1 MNNINFDMNAIFK
14 MNDISNK
21 TQNHL
26 SKVYSILGS
35 GIITSLIFGYIS
47 SYGLINQYLI
57 YTVLVLTSIAEIV
70 LFFTRYS
77 KFSKQYLSPITY
89 YALTS
94 AVGAAL
100 GLVFSSQMTSNL
112 SKSDIIMLKSVFL
125 TAGVYTSGI
134 FVSISIFALLTV
146 RRMIIFY
153 GCIISS
159 FILSILSIF
168 IINASLYS
176 IFGLIIGVLF
186 VIVDTQIMI
195 QKAERGIFEPFDDAR
210 QLYHNLVQ
218 LFIKIVQILMKDKKE
233 KKDE

>member
-1 MNNINFDMNAIFK
+1 MNSINFDMNAIFK
-14 MNDISNK
+14 MNDISHK
-21 TQNHL
+21 TQSHL

-35 GIITSLIFGYIS
+35 GILTSLIFGYIS
-47 SYGLINQYLI
+47 SYGFINQYLI

-70 LFFTRYS
+70 LFFTRHS
-77 KFSKQYLSPITY
+77 KFSKQFLSPITY

-100 GLVFSSQMTSNL
+100 GLVFSSQMTSNM

-134 FVSISIFALLTV
+134 FLSISLFALLTI

-159 FILSILSIF
+159 FILSIISIF
-168 IINASLYS
+168 IINASLYLGYVFFKLKS
-176 IFGLIIGVLF
+176 NIYS
-186 VIVDTQIMI
+186 
-195 QKAERGIFEPFDDAR
+195 
-210 QLYHNLVQ
+210 YHYYTYIHILNLD
-218 LFIKIVQILMKDKKE
+218 I
-233 KKDE
+233 

>member
-1 MNNINFDMNAIFK
+1 MNSINFDMNAIFK
-14 MNDISNK
+14 MNDISHK
-21 TQNHL
+21 TQSHL

-35 GIITSLIFGYIS
+35 GILTSLIFGYIS
-47 SYGLINQYLI
+47 SYGFINQYLI
-57 YTVLVLTSIAEIV
+57 YTVLVV
-70 LFFTRYS
+70 LFFTRHS
-77 KFSKQYLSPITY
+77 KFSKQFLSPITY

-100 GLVFSSQMTSNL
+100 GLVFSSQMTSNM

-134 FVSISIFALLTV
+134 FLSISLFALLTI

-159 FILSILSIF
+159 FILSIISIF
-168 IINASLYS
+168 RINASLYS

-195 QKAERGIFEPFDDAR
+195 QKTERGIFEPFEDAR

-218 LFIKIVQILMKDKKE
+218 LFIKIVQILLKDKKE

>member
-1 MNNINFDMNAIFK
+1 MNAIFK
-14 MNDISNK
+14 MNDISHK
-21 TQNHL
+21 TQSHL

-35 GIITSLIFGYIS
+35 GILTSLIFGYIS
-47 SYGLINQYLI
+47 SYGFINQYLI

-70 LFFTRYS
+70 LLFTCHS
-77 KFSKQYLSPITY
+77 KFSKQLLSPISY
-89 YALTS
+89 YALTCP
-94 AVGAAL
+94 AL
-100 GLVFSSQMTSNL
+100 GLVFSSQMTSNM

-134 FVSISIFALLTV
+134 FLSISLFALLTI

-159 FILSILSIF
+159 FILSIISIF

-195 QKAERGIFEPFDDAR
+195 QKTERGIFEPFEDAR

-218 LFIKIVQILMKDKKE
+218 LFIKIVQILLKDKKE